1 MLDDEQLI
9 QITAPATNTLIKV
22 IGVGG
27 GGGNAVANMY
37 RDGMYDVSFLVCNT
51 DKKALKDSPIPTR
64 IQFGP
69 GLGAGGKP
77 EIGRQYAEQ
86 EESLAAIYDA
96 IDKETKMVFV
106 TAGMGGG
113 TGTGA
118 APIVAR
124 EVKARDILT
133 IGIVTLPF
141 LFEGKKQIDK
151 ALDGLELLAKEVD
164 SLIVVN
170 NQRMLSVYHTNS
182 VMDGFHKADQT
193 LTNAVRSV
201 VDIIKMRGVINLDFN
216 DVSMVL
222 RKGGICIISTGTAHG
237 ENRITAAIEDA
248 LNSPLLNQNDI
259 FTARRLVMCI
269 TFPEKH
275 ETLQMNELCEVE
287 EFIAKFERK
296 NLESKWGL
304 AKDDSLNGEVKVTI
318 LASGFG
324 LVEDDEDEDQLLKRI
339 EREEL
344 VKTYYGDTVKTTK
357 KPNRPVYIFSQD
369 ELDNELL
376 IDQVEAIPTAKR
388 TREQLLRIKEF
399 SQHPTL

>member
-1 MLDDEQLI
+1 MFDDQLI

-37 RDGMYDVSFLVCNT
+37 NDGMYDVSFLVCNT
-51 DKKALKDSPIPTR
+51 DKKALEDSPIPNR

-77 EIGRQYAEQ
+77 ELGRQLAEQ
-86 EESLAAIYDA
+86 EDSLAAIYDA
-96 IDKETKMVFV
+96 IDKETRMVFV

-118 APIVAR
+118 APVVAR
-124 EVKARDILT
+124 EVRARGILT
-133 IGIVTLPF
+133 VGIVTLPF
-141 LFEGKKQIDK
+141 LFEMRKQIDK
-151 ALDGLELLAKEVD
+151 ALDGLEDLAKQVD

-170 NQRMLSVYHTNS
+170 NERMLSVYHNMP
-182 VMDGFHKADQT
+182 VLNAFQLADRT

-201 VDIIKMRGVINLDFN
+201 VDIIKMHGVINLDFN

-222 RKGGICIISTGTAHG
+222 REGGICIISTGTARG
-237 ENRITAAIEDA
+237 ENRITAAIQNA

-259 FTARRLVMCI
+259 YTARRMVMCI
-269 TFPEKH
+269 TFPETH
-275 ETLQMNELCEVE
+275 ETLQMNELAEVND
-287 EFIAKFERK
+287 FIAEFKRK
-296 NLESKWGL
+296 NLEYKWGL
-304 AKDDSLNGEVKVTI
+304 AKDPTLEGEVKVTI

-324 LVEDDEDEDQLLKRI
+324 LVQEEQEVDLEERI
-339 EREEL
+339 QREEL
-344 VKTYYGDTVKTTK
+344 HQRYYGKNA
-357 KPNRPVYIFSQD
+357 KPIKPSTPVYLFKPD

-376 IDQVEAIPTAKR
+376 IDQIEAIPTARR
-388 TREQLLRIKEF
+388 TREQLIKLKEF
-399 SQHPTL
+399 THNPTP

>member
-1 MLDDEQLI
+1 MFDDQLI

-51 DKKALKDSPIPTR
+51 DSKALEDSPIPNR

-77 EIGRQYAEQ
+77 EIGKNLAER

-106 TAGMGGG
+106 AAGMGGG

-124 EVKARDILT
+124 EVKAREILT
-133 IGIVTLPF
+133 VGIVTLPF
-141 LFEGKKQIDK
+141 LFEGNRQIDK
-151 ALDGLELLAKEVD
+151 ALDGLEELSKEVD

-170 NQRMLSVYHTNS
+170 NQRMLSVYHTQS
-182 VMDGFHKADQT
+182 VMEGFQKADQT

-201 VDIIKMRGVINLDFN
+201 VDIIKMHGVINLDFN
-216 DVSMVL
+216 DVKMVL
-222 RKGGICIISTGTAHG
+222 KQGGICIISTGTARG
-237 ENRITAAIEDA
+237 DNRITAAIENA

-259 FTARRLVMCI
+259 YTARRLVMCI
-269 TFPEKH
+269 TFPETH
-275 ETLQMNELCEVE
+275 ETLQMNELCEVH
-287 EFIAKFERK
+287 EFIDKFRRK
-296 NLESKWGL
+296 DLESKWGL
-304 AKDDSLNGEVKVTI
+304 AKDEHLDGEVKVTI

-324 LVEDDEDEDQLLKRI
+324 LVEEEEDEEQLLKAI
-339 EREEL
+339 EREAL
-344 VKTYYGDTVKTTK
+344 HKKYYGENAKPK
-357 KPNRPVYIFSQD
+357 KPKKPVYIFKID
-369 ELDNELL
+369 ELDNEFL
-376 IDQVEAIPTAKR
+376 IDQIEAIPTAKR
-388 TREQLLRIKEF
+388 TREQLVKIKDF
-399 SQHPTL
+399 TPPY

>member
-324 LVEDDEDEDQLLKRI
+324 LVEDDEDEDLLLKRI

>member
-1 MLDDEQLI
+1 MFDDQLI

-51 DKKALKDSPIPTR
+51 DSKALEDSPIPNR

-77 EIGRQYAEQ
+77 EIGKNLAER

-106 TAGMGGG
+106 AAGMGGG

-124 EVKARDILT
+124 EVKAREILT
-133 IGIVTLPF
+133 VGIVTLPF
-141 LFEGKKQIDK
+141 LFEGNRQIDK
-151 ALDGLELLAKEVD
+151 ALDGLEELSKEVD

-170 NQRMLSVYHTNS
+170 NQRMLSVYHTQS
-182 VMDGFHKADQT
+182 VMEGFQKADQT

-201 VDIIKMRGVINLDFN
+201 VDIIKMHGVINLDFN
-216 DVSMVL
+216 DVKMVL
-222 RKGGICIISTGTAHG
+222 KQGGVCIISTGTARG
-237 ENRITAAIEDA
+237 DNRITAAIENA

-259 FTARRLVMCI
+259 YTARRLVMCI
-269 TFPEKH
+269 TFPETH
-275 ETLQMNELCEVE
+275 ETLQMNELCEVH
-287 EFIAKFERK
+287 EFIDKFRRK
-296 NLESKWGL
+296 DLESKWGL
-304 AKDDSLNGEVKVTI
+304 AKDEHLDGEVKVTI

-324 LVEDDEDEDQLLKRI
+324 LVEEEEDEEQLLKAI
-339 EREEL
+339 ERESL
-344 VKTYYGDTVKTTK
+344 HKKYYGENAKPK
-357 KPNRPVYIFSQD
+357 KPKKPVYIFKLD
-369 ELDNELL
+369 ELDNEFL
-376 IDQVEAIPTAKR
+376 IDQIEAIPTAKR
-388 TREQLLRIKEF
+388 TREQLVKIKDF
-399 SQHPTL
+399 TPPY

>member
-1 MLDDEQLI
+1 MLEDQLI
-9 QITAPATNTLIKV
+9 QIANPATNTLIKV

-51 DKKALKDSPIPTR
+51 DSKALADSPIPTR

-77 EIGRQYAEQ
+77 EIGKHLAEQ

-118 APIVAR
+118 GPIVAR
-124 EVKARDILT
+124 EVKARGILT
-133 IGIVTLPF
+133 VGIVTLPF
-141 LFEGKKQIDK
+141 LFEGRKQIDK
-151 ALDGLELLAKEVD
+151 ALDGLEELSKEVD

-182 VMDGFHKADQT
+182 VMEGLQKADQT

-201 VDIIKMRGVINLDFN
+201 VDIIKMHGVINLDFN
-216 DVSMVL
+216 DVMMVL
-222 RKGGICIISTGTAHG
+222 KQGGICIISTGTARG
-237 ENRITAAIEDA
+237 DNRITAAIENA

-259 FTARRLVMCI
+259 YTARRLVMCI
-269 TFPEKH
+269 TFPETH
-275 ETLQMNELCEVE
+275 ETLQMNELCEVH
-287 EFIAKFERK
+287 EFIDKFRRK
-296 NLESKWGL
+296 DLESKWGL
-304 AKDDSLNGEVKVTI
+304 AKDENLDGEVKVTI

-324 LVEDDEDEDQLLKRI
+324 LVEEEEDEEQLLKAI
-339 EREEL
+339 EREAL
-344 VKTYYGDTVKTTK
+344 HKKYYGENAKPK
-357 KPNRPVYIFSQD
+357 KPKKPVYVFKLD

-376 IDQVEAIPTAKR
+376 IDQIEAIPTAKR
-388 TREQLLRIKEF
+388 TREQLIKIKEF
-399 SQHPTL
+399 TQPY

>member
-1 MLDDEQLI
+1 MFDDQLI

-151 ALDGLELLAKEVD
+151 ALDGLEELAKEVD

-182 VMDGFHKADQT
+182 VMEGFQKADYT

-344 VKTYYGDTVKTTK
+344 IKTYYGDTVKTTK

>member
-1 MLDDEQLI
+1 MFDDQLI

-51 DKKALKDSPIPTR
+51 DSKALEDSPIPNR

-77 EIGRQYAEQ
+77 EIGKQYAER
-86 EESLAAIYDA
+86 EDSLAAIYDA

-124 EVKARDILT
+124 EVKAREILT
-133 IGIVTLPF
+133 VGIVTLPF

-151 ALDGLELLAKEVD
+151 ALDGLEELAKEVD
-164 SLIVVN
+164 SLIIVN

-182 VMDGFHKADQT
+182 VMEGFQKADYT

-201 VDIIKMRGVINLDFN
+201 VDIIKMRGVIMLDFR
-216 DVSMVL
+216 DVCMVL
-222 RKGGICIISTGTAHG
+222 KEGGVCVISTGTAHG
-237 ENRITAAIEDA
+237 ENRITAAIENA

-287 EFIAKFERK
+287 DFIAKFERK
-296 NLESKWGL
+296 DLEYKWGL
-304 AKDDSLNGEVKVTI
+304 AKDESLKGEVKVTI

-324 LVEDDEDEDQLLKRI
+324 LVEEEEVDEEQLLKRI
-339 EREEL
+339 ERDAL
-344 VKTYYGDTVKTTK
+344 LHTYYGETRKTTT
-357 KPNRPVYIFSQD
+357 KPKRPVYIFSPED
-369 ELDNELL
+369 LDNELL
-376 IDQVEAIPTAKR
+376 IDQVEVIPTAKR
-388 TREQLLRIKEF
+388 TREQLQKIKEY
-399 SQHPTL
+399 SQPQ

>member
-37 RDGMYDVSFLVCNT
+37 REGMYDVSFLVCNT

-141 LFEGKKQIDK
+141 LFEGKKQSDK

-324 LVEDDEDEDQLLKRI
+324 LVEDEEDEDQLLKRI

-344 VKTYYGDTVKTTK
+344 INTYYGDTVKTTK

>member
-1 MLDDEQLI
+1 MFDDQLI

-51 DKKALKDSPIPTR
+51 DSKALEDSPIPNR

-77 EIGRQYAEQ
+77 EIGKNLAER
-86 EESLAAIYDA
+86 EDSLAAIYDA

-106 TAGMGGG
+106 AAGMGGG

-124 EVKARDILT
+124 EVKAREILT
-133 IGIVTLPF
+133 VGIVTLPF
-141 LFEGKKQIDK
+141 LFEGNRQIDK
-151 ALDGLELLAKEVD
+151 ALDGLEELSKEVD

-170 NQRMLSVYHTNS
+170 NQRMLSVYHTQS
-182 VMDGFHKADQT
+182 VMEGFQKADQT

-201 VDIIKMRGVINLDFN
+201 VDIIKMHGVINLDFN
-216 DVSMVL
+216 DVKMVL
-222 RKGGICIISTGTAHG
+222 KQGGVCVISTGTAHG
-237 ENRITAAIEDA
+237 DNRITAAIKNA

-259 FTARRLVMCI
+259 YTARRLVMCI
-269 TFPEKH
+269 TFPETH
-275 ETLQMNELCEVE
+275 ETLQMNELCEVH
-287 EFIAKFERK
+287 EFIDKFRRK
-296 NLESKWGL
+296 DLESKWGL
-304 AKDDSLNGEVKVTI
+304 AKDEHLDGEVKVTI

-324 LVEDDEDEDQLLKRI
+324 LVEEEEDEEQLLKAI
-339 EREEL
+339 ERESL
-344 VKTYYGDTVKTTK
+344 HKKYYGENAKPK
-357 KPNRPVYIFSQD
+357 KPKKPVYIFKLD
-369 ELDNELL
+369 ELDNEFL
-376 IDQVEAIPTAKR
+376 IDQIEAIPTAKR
-388 TREQLLRIKEF
+388 TREQLVKIKDF
-399 SQHPTL
+399 TPPY

>member
-1 MLDDEQLI
+1 MFDDQLI

-51 DKKALKDSPIPTR
+51 DSKALEDSPIPNR

-77 EIGRQYAEQ
+77 EIGKNLAER
-86 EESLAAIYDA
+86 EDSLAAIYDA

-106 TAGMGGG
+106 AAGMGGG

-124 EVKARDILT
+124 EVKAREILT
-133 IGIVTLPF
+133 VGIVTLPF
-141 LFEGKKQIDK
+141 LFEGNRQIDK
-151 ALDGLELLAKEVD
+151 ALDGLEELSKEVD

-170 NQRMLSVYHTNS
+170 NQRMLSVYHTQS
-182 VMDGFHKADQT
+182 VMEGFQKADQT

-201 VDIIKMRGVINLDFN
+201 VDIIKMHGVINLDFN
-216 DVSMVL
+216 DVKMVL
-222 RKGGICIISTGTAHG
+222 KQGGICIISTGTAHG
-237 ENRITAAIEDA
+237 DNRITAAIENA

-259 FTARRLVMCI
+259 YTARRLVMCI
-269 TFPEKH
+269 TFPETH
-275 ETLQMNELCEVE
+275 ETLQMNELCEVH
-287 EFIAKFERK
+287 EFIDKFRRK
-296 NLESKWGL
+296 DLESKWGL
-304 AKDDSLNGEVKVTI
+304 AKDEHLDGEVKVTI

-324 LVEDDEDEDQLLKRI
+324 LVEEEEDEEQLLKAI
-339 EREEL
+339 EREAL
-344 VKTYYGDTVKTTK
+344 HKKYYGENAKPK
-357 KPNRPVYIFSQD
+357 KPKKPVYIFKLD

-376 IDQVEAIPTAKR
+376 IDQIEAIPTAKR
-388 TREQLLRIKEF
+388 TREQLIKIKEF
-399 SQHPTL
+399 TQPY

>member
-222 RKGGICIISTGTAHG
+222 RKGGVCIISTGTAHG

-324 LVEDDEDEDQLLKRI
+324 LVEDEEDEDLLLKRI

>member
-324 LVEDDEDEDQLLKRI
+324 LVEDEEDEDQLLKRI

-344 VKTYYGDTVKTTK
+344 IKTYYGDTVKTTK

>member
-1 MLDDEQLI
+1 MFDDQLI

-51 DKKALKDSPIPTR
+51 DSKALEDSPIPNR

-77 EIGRQYAEQ
+77 EIGKNLAER
-86 EESLAAIYDA
+86 EDSLAAIYDA

-106 TAGMGGG
+106 AAGMGGG

-124 EVKARDILT
+124 EVKAREILT
-133 IGIVTLPF
+133 VGIVTLPF
-141 LFEGKKQIDK
+141 LFEGNRQIDK
-151 ALDGLELLAKEVD
+151 ALDGLEELSKEVD

-170 NQRMLSVYHTNS
+170 NQRMLSVYHTQS
-182 VMDGFHKADQT
+182 VMEGFQKADQT

-201 VDIIKMRGVINLDFN
+201 VDIIKMHGVINLDFN
-216 DVSMVL
+216 DVKMVL
-222 RKGGICIISTGTAHG
+222 KQGGICVISTGTAHG
-237 ENRITAAIEDA
+237 DNRITAAIENA

-259 FTARRLVMCI
+259 YTARRLVMCI
-269 TFPEKH
+269 TFPETH
-275 ETLQMNELCEVE
+275 ETLQMNELCEVH
-287 EFIAKFERK
+287 EFIDKFRRK
-296 NLESKWGL
+296 DLESKWGL
-304 AKDDSLNGEVKVTI
+304 AKDEHLDGEVKVTI

-324 LVEDDEDEDQLLKRI
+324 LVEEEEDEEQLLKAI
-339 EREEL
+339 EREAL
-344 VKTYYGDTVKTTK
+344 HKKYYGENAKPK
-357 KPNRPVYIFSQD
+357 KPKKPVYIFKLD
-369 ELDNELL
+369 ELDNEFL
-376 IDQVEAIPTAKR
+376 IDQIEAIPTAKR
-388 TREQLLRIKEF
+388 TREQLVKIKDF
-399 SQHPTL
+399 TPPY

>member
-1 MLDDEQLI
+1 MFDDQLI

-51 DKKALKDSPIPTR
+51 DSKALEDSPIPNR

-77 EIGRQYAEQ
+77 EIGKNLAER
-86 EESLAAIYDA
+86 EDSLAAIYDA

-106 TAGMGGG
+106 AAGMGGG

-124 EVKARDILT
+124 EVKAREILT
-133 IGIVTLPF
+133 VGIVTLPF
-141 LFEGKKQIDK
+141 LFEGNRQIDK
-151 ALDGLELLAKEVD
+151 ALDGLEELSKEVD

-170 NQRMLSVYHTNS
+170 NQRMLSVYHTQS
-182 VMDGFHKADQT
+182 VMEGFQKADQT

-201 VDIIKMRGVINLDFN
+201 VDIIKMHGVINLDFN
-216 DVSMVL
+216 DVKMVL
-222 RKGGICIISTGTAHG
+222 KQGGICIISTGTAHG
-237 ENRITAAIEDA
+237 DNRITAAIENA

-259 FTARRLVMCI
+259 YTARRLVMCI
-269 TFPEKH
+269 TFPETH
-275 ETLQMNELCEVE
+275 ETLQMNELCEVH
-287 EFIAKFERK
+287 EFIDKFRRK
-296 NLESKWGL
+296 DLESKWGL
-304 AKDDSLNGEVKVTI
+304 AKDEHLDGEVKVTI

-324 LVEDDEDEDQLLKRI
+324 LVEEEEDEEQLLKTI
-339 EREEL
+339 EREAL
-344 VKTYYGDTVKTTK
+344 HKKYYGENAKPK
-357 KPNRPVYIFSQD
+357 KPKKPVYIFKLD
-369 ELDNELL
+369 ELDNEFL
-376 IDQVEAIPTAKR
+376 IDQIEAIPTAKR
-388 TREQLLRIKEF
+388 TREQLVKIKDF
-399 SQHPTL
+399 TPPY

>member
-27 GGGNAVANMY
+27 GGGNAIANMY

-51 DKKALKDSPIPTR
+51 DSKALEDSPIPTR

-124 EVKARDILT
+124 EVKAREILT
-133 IGIVTLPF
+133 VGIVTLPF
-141 LFEGKKQIDK
+141 LFEGRKQIDK

-170 NQRMLSVYHTNS
+170 NQRMLSVYHTQS
-182 VMDGFHKADQT
+182 VMDAFHKADQT

-201 VDIIKMRGVINLDFN
+201 VDIIKMRGVIYLDFN
-216 DVSMVL
+216 DVCMVL
-222 RKGGICIISTGTAHG
+222 REGGICVISTGTAHG
-237 ENRITAAIEDA
+237 ENRITAAIENA

-296 NLESKWGL
+296 DLEYKWGL
-304 AKDDSLNGEVKVTI
+304 AKDESLEGEVKVTI

-324 LVEDDEDEDQLLKRI
+324 LVEEDDDEEQLLKSI
-339 EREEL
+339 ERDTL
-344 VKTYYGDTVKTTK
+344 HQTYYGELRKTRTK
-357 KPNRPVYIFSQD
+357 PRRPVYIFAQE

-376 IDQVEAIPTAKR
+376 IDQIEAIPTAKR
-388 TREQLLRIKEF
+388 TREQLQKIKEF
-399 SQHPTL
+399 SQNPIP

>member
-164 SLIVVN
+164 SLIVIN

>member
-1 MLDDEQLI
+1 MFDDQLI

-51 DKKALKDSPIPTR
+51 DSKALEDSPIPNR

-77 EIGRQYAEQ
+77 EIGKQYAER
-86 EESLAAIYDA
+86 EDSLAAIYDA

-133 IGIVTLPF
+133 VGIVTLPF

-151 ALDGLELLAKEVD
+151 ALDGLEELAKEVD
-164 SLIVVN
+164 SLIIVN

-182 VMDGFHKADQT
+182 VMEGFQKADYT

-201 VDIIKMRGVINLDFN
+201 VDIIKMRGVIMLDFR
-216 DVSMVL
+216 DVCMVL
-222 RKGGICIISTGTAHG
+222 KKGGVCVISTGTAHG
-237 ENRITAAIEDA
+237 ENRITAAIENA

-269 TFPEKH
+269 IFPEKH

-287 EFIAKFERK
+287 DFIAKFERK
-296 NLESKWGL
+296 DLEYKWGL
-304 AKDDSLNGEVKVTI
+304 AKDESLKGEVKVTI

-324 LVEDDEDEDQLLKRI
+324 LVEEEEVDEEQLLKRI
-339 EREEL
+339 ERDAL
-344 VKTYYGDTVKTTK
+344 LHTYYGETRKTTT
-357 KPNRPVYIFSQD
+357 KPKRPVYIFSPED
-369 ELDNELL
+369 LDNELL
-376 IDQVEAIPTAKR
+376 IDQVEVIPTAKR
-388 TREQLLRIKEF
+388 TREQLQKIKEY
-399 SQHPTL
+399 SQPQ

>member
-1 MLDDEQLI
+1 MFDDQLI

-51 DKKALKDSPIPTR
+51 DSKALEDSPIPNR

-77 EIGRQYAEQ
+77 EIGKNLAER
-86 EESLAAIYDA
+86 EDSLAAIYDA

-106 TAGMGGG
+106 AAGMGGG

-124 EVKARDILT
+124 EVKAREILT
-133 IGIVTLPF
+133 VGIVTLPF
-141 LFEGKKQIDK
+141 LFEGNRQIDK
-151 ALDGLELLAKEVD
+151 ALDGLEELSKEVD

-170 NQRMLSVYHTNS
+170 NQRMLSVYHTQS
-182 VMDGFHKADQT
+182 VMEGFQKADQT

-201 VDIIKMRGVINLDFN
+201 VDIIKMHGVINLDFN
-216 DVSMVL
+216 DVKMVL
-222 RKGGICIISTGTAHG
+222 KQGGICVISTGTAHG
-237 ENRITAAIEDA
+237 DNRITAAIENA

-259 FTARRLVMCI
+259 YTARRLVMCI
-269 TFPEKH
+269 TFPETH
-275 ETLQMNELCEVE
+275 ETLQMNELCEVH
-287 EFIAKFERK
+287 EFIDKFRRK
-296 NLESKWGL
+296 DLESKWGL
-304 AKDDSLNGEVKVTI
+304 AKDEHLDGEVKVTI

-324 LVEDDEDEDQLLKRI
+324 LVEEEEDEEQLLKAI
-339 EREEL
+339 EREAL
-344 VKTYYGDTVKTTK
+344 HKKYYGENAKPK
-357 KPNRPVYIFSQD
+357 KPKKPVYIFKMD
-369 ELDNELL
+369 ELDNEFL
-376 IDQVEAIPTAKR
+376 IDQIEAIPTAKR
-388 TREQLLRIKEF
+388 TREQLVKIKDF
-399 SQHPTL
+399 TPPY

>member
-1 MLDDEQLI
+1 MFDDQLI

-51 DKKALKDSPIPTR
+51 DSKALEDSPIPNR

-77 EIGRQYAEQ
+77 EIGKNLAER

-106 TAGMGGG
+106 AAGMGGG

-124 EVKARDILT
+124 EVKAREILT
-133 IGIVTLPF
+133 VGIVTLPF
-141 LFEGKKQIDK
+141 LFEGNRQIDK
-151 ALDGLELLAKEVD
+151 ALDGLEELSKEVD

-170 NQRMLSVYHTNS
+170 NQRMLSVYHTQS
-182 VMDGFHKADQT
+182 VMEGFQKADQT

-201 VDIIKMRGVINLDFN
+201 VDIIKMHGVINLDFN
-216 DVSMVL
+216 DVKMVL
-222 RKGGICIISTGTAHG
+222 KQGGICIISTGTAHG
-237 ENRITAAIEDA
+237 DNRITAAIENA

-259 FTARRLVMCI
+259 YTARRLVMCI
-269 TFPEKH
+269 TFPETH
-275 ETLQMNELCEVE
+275 ETLQMNELCEVH
-287 EFIAKFERK
+287 EFIDKFRRK
-296 NLESKWGL
+296 DLESKWGL
-304 AKDDSLNGEVKVTI
+304 AKDEHLDGEVKVTI

-324 LVEDDEDEDQLLKRI
+324 LVEEEEDEEQLLKAI
-339 EREEL
+339 EREAL
-344 VKTYYGDTVKTTK
+344 HKKYYGENAKPK
-357 KPNRPVYIFSQD
+357 KPKKPVYIFKLD
-369 ELDNELL
+369 ELDNEFL
-376 IDQVEAIPTAKR
+376 IDQIEAIPTAKR
-388 TREQLLRIKEF
+388 TREQLVKIKDF
-399 SQHPTL
+399 TPPY

>member
-1 MLDDEQLI
+1 MFDDQLI

-51 DKKALKDSPIPTR
+51 DQKALKDSPIPTR

-222 RKGGICIISTGTAHG
+222 RKGGICIISTGTAPG

-269 TFPEKH
+269 SFPEKH

-287 EFIAKFERK
+287 DFISKFERK

-344 VKTYYGDTVKTTK
+344 IKTYYGDTVKTTK

>member
-1 MLDDEQLI
+1 MFDDQLI

-151 ALDGLELLAKEVD
+151 ALDGLEELAKEVD

-182 VMDGFHKADQT
+182 VMEGFQKADYT

-222 RKGGICIISTGTAHG
+222 RKGGVCIISTGTAHG

-344 VKTYYGDTVKTTK
+344 IKTYYGDTVKTTK

>member
-27 GGGNAVANMY
+27 GGGNAIANMY

-51 DKKALKDSPIPTR
+51 DSKALEDSPIPTR

-133 IGIVTLPF
+133 VGIVTLPF

-151 ALDGLELLAKEVD
+151 ALDGLELLSKEVD

-170 NQRMLSVYHTNS
+170 NQRMLSVYHTTS
-182 VMDGFHKADQT
+182 VMDAFHKADQT

-201 VDIIKMRGVINLDFN
+201 VDIIKMRGVIYLDFN
-216 DVSMVL
+216 DVCMVL
-222 RKGGICIISTGTAHG
+222 REGGICVISTGTAHG
-237 ENRITAAIEDA
+237 ENRITAAIENA

-296 NLESKWGL
+296 DLEYKWGL
-304 AKDDSLNGEVKVTI
+304 AKDESLKGEVKVTI

-324 LVEDDEDEDQLLKRI
+324 LVEEDEDEEQLLKSI
-339 EREEL
+339 ERDTL
-344 VKTYYGDTVKTTK
+344 HQTYYGELRKTRTK
-357 KPNRPVYIFSQD
+357 PRRPVYLFAQ
-369 ELDNELL
+369 EERDNELL
-376 IDQVEAIPTAKR
+376 IDQIEAIPTAKR
-388 TREQLLRIKEF
+388 TREQLQNIKEF
-399 SQHPTL
+399 SQNSIP

>member
-27 GGGNAVANMY
+27 GGGNAIANMY

-51 DKKALKDSPIPTR
+51 DSKALEDSPIPTR

-133 IGIVTLPF
+133 VGIVTLPF
-141 LFEGKKQIDK
+141 LFEGRKQIDK

-164 SLIVVN
+164 ALIVVN
-170 NQRMLSVYHTNS
+170 NQRMLSVYHTQS
-182 VMDGFHKADQT
+182 VMDAFHKADQT

-201 VDIIKMRGVINLDFN
+201 VDIIKMRGVIYLDFN
-216 DVSMVL
+216 DVCMVL
-222 RKGGICIISTGTAHG
+222 REGGICVISTGTAHG
-237 ENRITAAIEDA
+237 ENRITAAIENA

-296 NLESKWGL
+296 DLEYKWGL
-304 AKDDSLNGEVKVTI
+304 AKDESLEGEVKVTI

-324 LVEDDEDEDQLLKRI
+324 LVEEEEDEEQLLKSI
-339 EREEL
+339 ERDTL
-344 VKTYYGDTVKTTK
+344 HQTYYGELRKTRTK
-357 KPNRPVYIFSQD
+357 PRRPVYLFAQE

-376 IDQVEAIPTAKR
+376 IDQIEAIPTAKR
-388 TREQLLRIKEF
+388 TREQLQKIKEF
-399 SQHPTL
+399 SQNPIP

>member
-164 SLIVVN
+164 SLIVIN

-222 RKGGICIISTGTAHG
+222 RKGGVCIISTGTAHG

-324 LVEDDEDEDQLLKRI
+324 LVEDEEDEDLLLKRI

-344 VKTYYGDTVKTTK
+344 IKTYYGDTVKTTK

>member
-1 MLDDEQLI
+1 MFDDQLI

-51 DKKALKDSPIPTR
+51 DSKALEDSPIPNR

-77 EIGRQYAEQ
+77 EIGKNLAER
-86 EESLAAIYDA
+86 EDSLAAIYDA

-106 TAGMGGG
+106 AAGMGGG

-124 EVKARDILT
+124 EVKAREILT
-133 IGIVTLPF
+133 VGIVTLPF
-141 LFEGKKQIDK
+141 LFEGNRQIDK
-151 ALDGLELLAKEVD
+151 ALDGLEELSKEVD

-170 NQRMLSVYHTNS
+170 NQRMLSVYHTQS
-182 VMDGFHKADQT
+182 VMEGFQKADQT

-201 VDIIKMRGVINLDFN
+201 VDIIKMHGVINLDFN
-216 DVSMVL
+216 DVKMVL
-222 RKGGICIISTGTAHG
+222 KQGGVCVISTGTAHG
-237 ENRITAAIEDA
+237 DNRITAAIENA

-259 FTARRLVMCI
+259 YTARRLVMCI
-269 TFPEKH
+269 TFPETH
-275 ETLQMNELCEVE
+275 ETLQMNELCEVH
-287 EFIAKFERK
+287 EFIDKFRRK
-296 NLESKWGL
+296 DLESKWGL
-304 AKDDSLNGEVKVTI
+304 AKDEHLDGEVKVTI

-324 LVEDDEDEDQLLKRI
+324 LVEEEEDEEQLLKAI
-339 EREEL
+339 EREAL
-344 VKTYYGDTVKTTK
+344 HKKYYGENAKPK
-357 KPNRPVYIFSQD
+357 KPKKPVYIFKID
-369 ELDNELL
+369 ELDNEFL
-376 IDQVEAIPTAKR
+376 IDQIEAIPTAKR
-388 TREQLLRIKEF
+388 TREQLVKIKDF
-399 SQHPTL
+399 TPPY

>member
-164 SLIVVN
+164 SLIVIN

-287 EFIAKFERK
+287 DFISKFERK

-324 LVEDDEDEDQLLKRI
+324 LVEDEEDEDQLLKRI

>member
-287 EFIAKFERK
+287 DFISKFERK

-324 LVEDDEDEDQLLKRI
+324 LVEDEEDEDQLLKRI

>member
-222 RKGGICIISTGTAHG
+222 RKGGVCIISTGTAHG

-287 EFIAKFERK
+287 DFISKFERK

-344 VKTYYGDTVKTTK
+344 IKTYYGDTVKTTK

>member
-1 MLDDEQLI
+1 MFDDQLI

-164 SLIVVN
+164 SLIVIN

-269 TFPEKH
+269 AFPEKH

-287 EFIAKFERK
+287 DFISKFERK

-344 VKTYYGDTVKTTK
+344 IKTYYGDTVKTTK

>member
-164 SLIVVN
+164 SLIVIN

-182 VMDGFHKADQT
+182 VMDAFHKADQT

-324 LVEDDEDEDQLLKRI
+324 LVEDEEDEDQLLKRI

>member
-1 MLDDEQLI
+1 MFDDQLI

-51 DKKALKDSPIPTR
+51 DSKALEDSPIPNR

-77 EIGRQYAEQ
+77 EIGKNLAER
-86 EESLAAIYDA
+86 EDSLAAIYDA

-106 TAGMGGG
+106 AAGMGGG

-124 EVKARDILT
+124 EVNAREILT
-133 IGIVTLPF
+133 VGIVTLPF
-141 LFEGKKQIDK
+141 LFEGNRQIDK
-151 ALDGLELLAKEVD
+151 ALDGLEELSKEVD

-170 NQRMLSVYHTNS
+170 NQRMLSVYHTQS
-182 VMDGFHKADQT
+182 VMEGFQKADQT

-201 VDIIKMRGVINLDFN
+201 VDIIKMHGVINLDFN
-216 DVSMVL
+216 DVKMVL
-222 RKGGICIISTGTAHG
+222 KQGGICVISTGTAHG
-237 ENRITAAIEDA
+237 DNRITAAIENA

-259 FTARRLVMCI
+259 YTARRLVMCI
-269 TFPEKH
+269 TFPETH
-275 ETLQMNELCEVE
+275 ETLQMNELCEVH
-287 EFIAKFERK
+287 EFIDKFRRK
-296 NLESKWGL
+296 DLESKWGL
-304 AKDDSLNGEVKVTI
+304 AKDEHLDGEVKVTI

-324 LVEDDEDEDQLLKRI
+324 LVEEEEDEEQLLKTI
-339 EREEL
+339 EREAL
-344 VKTYYGDTVKTTK
+344 HKKYYGENAKPK
-357 KPNRPVYIFSQD
+357 KPKKPVYIFKLD
-369 ELDNELL
+369 ELDNEFL
-376 IDQVEAIPTAKR
+376 IDQIEAIPTAKR
-388 TREQLLRIKEF
+388 TREQLVKIKDF
-399 SQHPTL
+399 TPPY

>member
-1 MLDDEQLI
+1 MFDDQLI

-51 DKKALKDSPIPTR
+51 DSKALEDSPIPNR

-77 EIGRQYAEQ
+77 EIGKNLAER
-86 EESLAAIYDA
+86 EDSLAAIYDA

-106 TAGMGGG
+106 AAGMGGG

-124 EVKARDILT
+124 EVKAREILT
-133 IGIVTLPF
+133 VGIVTLPF
-141 LFEGKKQIDK
+141 LFEGNRQIDK
-151 ALDGLELLAKEVD
+151 ALDGLEELSKEVD

-170 NQRMLSVYHTNS
+170 NQRMLSVYHTQS
-182 VMDGFHKADQT
+182 VMEGFQKADQT

-201 VDIIKMRGVINLDFN
+201 VDIIKMHGVINLDFN
-216 DVSMVL
+216 DVKMVL
-222 RKGGICIISTGTAHG
+222 KQGGVCVISTGTARG
-237 ENRITAAIEDA
+237 DNRITAAIKNA

-259 FTARRLVMCI
+259 YTARRLVMCI
-269 TFPEKH
+269 TFPETH
-275 ETLQMNELCEVE
+275 ETLQMNELCEVH
-287 EFIAKFERK
+287 EFIDKFRRK
-296 NLESKWGL
+296 DLESKWGL
-304 AKDDSLNGEVKVTI
+304 AKDEHLDGEVKVTI

-324 LVEDDEDEDQLLKRI
+324 LVEEEEDEEQLLKAI
-339 EREEL
+339 EREAL
-344 VKTYYGDTVKTTK
+344 HKKYYGENAKPK
-357 KPNRPVYIFSQD
+357 KPKKPVYIFKLD
-369 ELDNELL
+369 ELDNEFL
-376 IDQVEAIPTAKR
+376 IDQIEGIPTAKR
-388 TREQLLRIKEF
+388 TREQLVKIKDF
-399 SQHPTL
+399 TPPY

>member
-182 VMDGFHKADQT
+182 VMDGFHKANQT

-324 LVEDDEDEDQLLKRI
+324 LVEDEEDEDQLLKRI

>member
-1 MLDDEQLI
+1 MFDDQLI

-51 DKKALKDSPIPTR
+51 DSKALEDSPIPNR

-77 EIGRQYAEQ
+77 EIGKNLAER

-106 TAGMGGG
+106 AAGMGGG

-124 EVKARDILT
+124 EVKAREILT
-133 IGIVTLPF
+133 VGIVTLPF
-141 LFEGKKQIDK
+141 LFEGNRQIDK
-151 ALDGLELLAKEVD
+151 ALDGLEELSKEVD

-170 NQRMLSVYHTNS
+170 NQRMLSVYHTQS
-182 VMDGFHKADQT
+182 VMEGFQKADQT

-201 VDIIKMRGVINLDFN
+201 VDIIKMHGVINLDFN
-216 DVSMVL
+216 DVKMVL
-222 RKGGICIISTGTAHG
+222 KQGGICVISTGTAHG
-237 ENRITAAIEDA
+237 DNRITAAIENA

-259 FTARRLVMCI
+259 YTARRLVMCI
-269 TFPEKH
+269 TFPETH
-275 ETLQMNELCEVE
+275 ETLQMNELCEVH
-287 EFIAKFERK
+287 EFIDKFRRK
-296 NLESKWGL
+296 DLESKWGL
-304 AKDDSLNGEVKVTI
+304 AKDEHLDGEVKVTI

-324 LVEDDEDEDQLLKRI
+324 LVEEEEDEEQLLKTI
-339 EREEL
+339 EREAL
-344 VKTYYGDTVKTTK
+344 HKKYYGENAKPK
-357 KPNRPVYIFSQD
+357 KPKKPVYIFKLD
-369 ELDNELL
+369 ELDNEFL
-376 IDQVEAIPTAKR
+376 IDQIEAIPTAKR
-388 TREQLLRIKEF
+388 TREQLVKIKDF
-399 SQHPTL
+399 TPPY

>member
-1 MLDDEQLI
+1 MFDDQLI

-51 DKKALKDSPIPTR
+51 DSKALEDSPIPNR

-77 EIGRQYAEQ
+77 EIGKNLAER

-106 TAGMGGG
+106 AAGMGGG

-124 EVKARDILT
+124 EVKAREILT
-133 IGIVTLPF
+133 VGIVTLPF
-141 LFEGKKQIDK
+141 LFEGNRQIDK
-151 ALDGLELLAKEVD
+151 ALDGLEELSKEVD

-170 NQRMLSVYHTNS
+170 NQRMLSVYHTQS
-182 VMDGFHKADQT
+182 VMEGFQKADQT

-201 VDIIKMRGVINLDFN
+201 VDIIKMHGVINLDFN
-216 DVSMVL
+216 DVKMVL
-222 RKGGICIISTGTAHG
+222 KQGGVCVISTGTARG
-237 ENRITAAIEDA
+237 DNRITAAIENA

-259 FTARRLVMCI
+259 YTARRLVMCI
-269 TFPEKH
+269 TFPETH
-275 ETLQMNELCEVE
+275 ETLQMNELCEVH
-287 EFIAKFERK
+287 EFIDKFKRK
-296 NLESKWGL
+296 DLESKWGL
-304 AKDDSLNGEVKVTI
+304 AKDEHLDGEVKVTI

-324 LVEDDEDEDQLLKRI
+324 LVEEEEDEEQLLKAI
-339 EREEL
+339 EREAL
-344 VKTYYGDTVKTTK
+344 HKKYYGENAKPK
-357 KPNRPVYIFSQD
+357 KPKKPVYIFKLD
-369 ELDNELL
+369 ELDNEFL
-376 IDQVEAIPTAKR
+376 IDQIEAIPTAKR
-388 TREQLLRIKEF
+388 TREQLVKIKDF
-399 SQHPTL
+399 TPPY

>member
-1 MLDDEQLI
+1 MFDDQLI

-51 DKKALKDSPIPTR
+51 DSKALEDSPIPNR

-77 EIGRQYAEQ
+77 EIGKNLAER
-86 EESLAAIYDA
+86 EDSLAAIYDA

-106 TAGMGGG
+106 AAGMGGG

-124 EVKARDILT
+124 EVKAREILT
-133 IGIVTLPF
+133 VGIVTLPF
-141 LFEGKKQIDK
+141 LFEGNRQIDK
-151 ALDGLELLAKEVD
+151 ALDGLEELSKEVD

-170 NQRMLSVYHTNS
+170 NQRMLSVYHTQS
-182 VMDGFHKADQT
+182 VMEGFQKADQT

-201 VDIIKMRGVINLDFN
+201 VDIIKMHGVINLDFN
-216 DVSMVL
+216 DVKMVL
-222 RKGGICIISTGTAHG
+222 KQGGVCVISTGTARG
-237 ENRITAAIEDA
+237 DNRITAAIENA

-259 FTARRLVMCI
+259 YTARRLVMCI
-269 TFPEKH
+269 TFPETH
-275 ETLQMNELCEVE
+275 ETLQMNELCEVH
-287 EFIAKFERK
+287 EFIDKFRRK
-296 NLESKWGL
+296 DLESKWGL
-304 AKDDSLNGEVKVTI
+304 AKDEHLDGEVKVTI

-324 LVEDDEDEDQLLKRI
+324 LVEEEEDEEQLLKAI
-339 EREEL
+339 EREAL
-344 VKTYYGDTVKTTK
+344 HKKYYGENAKPK
-357 KPNRPVYIFSQD
+357 KPKKPVYIFKID
-369 ELDNELL
+369 ELDNEFL
-376 IDQVEAIPTAKR
+376 IDQIEAIPTAKR
-388 TREQLLRIKEF
+388 TREQLVKIKDF
-399 SQHPTL
+399 TPPY

>member
-1 MLDDEQLI
+1 MFDDQLI

-51 DKKALKDSPIPTR
+51 DSKALEDSPIPNR

-96 IDKETKMVFV
+96 IDKETQMVFV

-133 IGIVTLPF
+133 VGIITLPF
-141 LFEGKKQIDK
+141 QFEGKKQIDK

-164 SLIVVN
+164 ALIVVN
-170 NQRMLSVYHTNS
+170 NQRMLSVYHTTS
-182 VMDGFHKADQT
+182 VMDAFHKADQT

-201 VDIIKMRGVINLDFN
+201 VDIIKMRGVIMLDFR
-216 DVSMVL
+216 DVCMVL
-222 RKGGICIISTGTAHG
+222 KEGGICVISTGTAHG
-237 ENRITAAIEDA
+237 ENRITAAIENA

-259 FTARRLVMCI
+259 YTARRLVMCI

-287 EFIAKFERK
+287 EFISKFARK
-296 NLESKWGL
+296 DLEYKWGL
-304 AKDDSLNGEVKVTI
+304 AKDDSLNGAVKVTI
-318 LASGFG
+318 IASGFG
-324 LVEDDEDEDQLLKRI
+324 LVEEDEDEEQLLKRI
-339 EREEL
+339 ERENIQ
-344 VKTYYGDTVKTTK
+344 KSYYGDTLKSTTK
-357 KPNRPVYIFSQD
+357 PRRPVYIFSPD

-388 TREQLLRIKEF
+388 TREQLQRIKEY
-399 SQHPTL
+399 SQPQ

>member
-1 MLDDEQLI
+1 MFDDQLI

-51 DKKALKDSPIPTR
+51 DSKALEDSPIPNR

-77 EIGRQYAEQ
+77 EIGKNLAER

-106 TAGMGGG
+106 AAGMGGG

-124 EVKARDILT
+124 EVKAREILT
-133 IGIVTLPF
+133 VGIVTLPF
-141 LFEGKKQIDK
+141 LFEGNRQIDK
-151 ALDGLELLAKEVD
+151 ALDGLEELSKEVD

-170 NQRMLSVYHTNS
+170 NQRMLSVYHTQS
-182 VMDGFHKADQT
+182 VMEGFQKADQT

-201 VDIIKMRGVINLDFN
+201 VDIIKMHGVINLDFN
-216 DVSMVL
+216 DVKMVL
-222 RKGGICIISTGTAHG
+222 KQGGICIISTGTAHG
-237 ENRITAAIEDA
+237 DNRITAAIENA

-259 FTARRLVMCI
+259 YTARRLVMCI
-269 TFPEKH
+269 TFPETH
-275 ETLQMNELCEVE
+275 ETLQMNELCEVH
-287 EFIAKFERK
+287 EFIDKFRRK
-296 NLESKWGL
+296 DLESKWGL
-304 AKDDSLNGEVKVTI
+304 AKDEHLDGEVKVTI

-324 LVEDDEDEDQLLKRI
+324 LVEEEEDEEQLLKTI
-339 EREEL
+339 EREAL
-344 VKTYYGDTVKTTK
+344 HKKYYGENAKPK
-357 KPNRPVYIFSQD
+357 KPKKPVYIFKLD
-369 ELDNELL
+369 ELDNEFL
-376 IDQVEAIPTAKR
+376 IDQIEAIPTAKR
-388 TREQLLRIKEF
+388 TREQLVKIKDF
-399 SQHPTL
+399 TPPY